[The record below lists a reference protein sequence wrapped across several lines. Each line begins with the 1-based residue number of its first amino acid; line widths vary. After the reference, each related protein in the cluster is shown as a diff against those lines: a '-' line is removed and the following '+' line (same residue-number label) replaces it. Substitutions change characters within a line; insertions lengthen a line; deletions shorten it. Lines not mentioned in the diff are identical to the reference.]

1 MSDGLDKMVSQI
13 LKEYNGSKEN
23 VISRVEQLEFLKN
36 ESEGRVKAIQWF
48 VGRLD
53 DFLTDT
59 KSKLFKMVASFN
71 DTESRERQQLGP
83 LIPVGD
89 MTQDRF
95 SAAADLFVENCTSIA
110 LKLLSHWEEK
120 GPEEVKKS
128 SHKLM
133 EFLKE
138 QIKPKD
144 MLKQENIALIVKN

>member
-59 KSKLFKMVASFN
+59 KSKLCKMVASFN
-71 DTESRERQQLGP
+71 DTESERRSQFGP

-89 MTQDRF
+89 VTQDRF
-95 SAAADLFVENCTSIA
+95 
-110 LKLLSHWEEK
+110 
-120 GPEEVKKS
+120 
-128 SHKLM
+128 
-133 EFLKE
+133 
-138 QIKPKD
+138 
-144 MLKQENIALIVKN
+144 

>member
-13 LKEYNGSKEN
+13 LKEYDGSKEN

-36 ESEGRVKAIQWF
+36 ESEGRVEAIQWF
-48 VGRLD
+48 VRRLD
-53 DFLTDT
+53 VFLIET
-59 KSKLFKMVASFN
+59 KSELCKMVASFN
-71 DTESRERQQLGP
+71 DTESTERQQLGP

-89 MTQDRF
+89 TTQDRF
-95 SAAADLFVENCTSIA
+95 SDVADQFVENCTSIA
-110 LKLLSHWEEK
+110 KNILSHWEQK

-144 MLKQENIALIVKN
+144 VLKQENIALIVKN